1 MSVGKHHKEVISKG
15 TGRPFDYDTL
25 EVIDMNDESINKVV
39 YSHWKVK
46 QQQQ

>member
-1 MSVGKHHKEVISKG
+1 MGAE
-15 TGRPFDYDTL
+15 RAFDYDTV
-25 EVIDMNDESINKVV
+25 EVIDMNDERVNKVV